1 LNSALWLLLKLRFK
15 GWGRRLGRTVQ
26 TVKGAILTSVFALMI
41 LLWLTSVAFS
51 AFMTGRAPPGTA
63 TAPAFEVERYG
74 PLVLLI
80 YCLGMVATGGA
91 QTPFV
96 FSPAEVQF
104 LFSGPFSRRQ
114 LLTYKIISQFLL
126 VLPVSLFMSFALRT
140 LAGSLLSALLA
151 ALLTFA
157 FMQLFGLTVNLVA
170 CALGEVMYS
179 RARKTVLLG
188 VLIVL
193 AGAAFWGMGAAGF
206 SGGIVDSLKAIEQTD
221 VFQYAISPFKWFV
234 KVLTAPEWDLDFF
247 RYAAQALAVNLGM
260 LALVYGLDARYMEQ
274 AAANSERRYARLQ
287 KMRSGG
293 IAGLATMKPGK
304 PRFHL
309 TPLPRLGGV
318 GPIVWRQML
327 AAMRSHRILG
337 ILVFATVVSCIG
349 PVIAA
354 TSGGNNA
361 DESVPYS
368 LAAMALVMSM
378 LLNQALAFDF
388 RADVDR
394 IEVLKSLPIPAWRIA
409 VGQLIT
415 PVLYSSLYQIFVVGV
430 LNLVLGHLGL
440 VLAFTVA
447 LAVPVNL
454 LLTGVENWLFLLFPA
469 RMGPAHPGDFS
480 HAGRQ
485 MLLMFG
491 KGIALMF
498 GLGLPAVFAA
508 TAFYVTGQNW
518 FFAVIAA
525 FFPAIV
531 LSFLPI
537 PLVTLAFKNFD
548 VSRDTPP

>member
-1 LNSALWLLLKLRFK
+1 MNSALWLLMKLRLK
-15 GWGRRLGRTVQ
+15 GWARRLGRNVQ
-26 TVKGAILTSVFALMI
+26 TVKGAILTAIFGLM
-41 LLWLTSVAFS
+41 LLVWLSSITFS
-51 AFMTGRAPPGTA
+51 AFMAQRTPSSTV
-63 TAPAFEVERYG
+63 PAEQVERFL

-80 YCLGMVATGGA
+80 YSLGMIATSGA

-96 FSPAEVQF
+96 FAPAEVQF

-114 LLTYKIISQFLL
+114 LLAYKIISQFLL
-126 VLPVSLFMSFALRT
+126 VLPVSLFMSVAMRS
-140 LAGSLLSALLA
+140 LAGSFLSGLLA

-170 CALGEVMYS
+170 CSLGEALYS
-179 RARKTVLLG
+179 RARRIVLLG
-188 VLIVL
+188 VLVAL
-193 AGAAFWGMGAAGF
+193 AGAAFWALSTGGI
-206 SGGIVDSLKAIEQTD
+206 SGGAVGVLKEIEQTEA
-221 VFQYAISPFKWFV
+221 FQYGISPFRWFV
-234 KVLTAPEWDLDFF
+234 KVLTAREWDIDFF
-247 RYAAQALAVNLGM
+247 QYAGRALALDLGM
-260 LALVYGLDARYMEQ
+260 LVLVFALDAKFMEQ

-287 KMRSGG
+287 KLRSGG
-293 IAGLATMKPGK
+293 MAGLATMKPGK
-304 PRFHL
+304 PRIFL
-309 TPLPRLGGV
+309 SPLPWLGGI

-337 ILVFATVVSCIG
+337 VLIFATLISCIG

-354 TSGGNNA
+354 TSNANNSDQA
-361 DESVPYS
+361 LPYT
-368 LAAMALVMSM
+368 LAGMALVMSM

-394 IEVLKSLPIPAWRIA
+394 IEVLKTLPIPAWRIA

-415 PVLYSSLYQIFVVGV
+415 PVLYSSVYQVFLVAI
-430 LNLVLGHLGL
+430 LNLFLGQLD
-440 VLAFTVA
+440 VMLAFTVA
-447 LAVPVNL
+447 LAIPVNL

-485 MLLMFG
+485 MLLMIG
-491 KGIALMF
+491 KGVALLF
-498 GLGLPAVFAA
+498 GLGLPGVFAA
-508 TAFYVTGQNW
+508 TAYLVAGRIW
-518 FFAVIAA
+518 FIAVVAA
-525 FFPAIV
+525 FVPALV

>member
-1 LNSALWLLLKLRFK
+1 MNSALWLLLRLRFK

-26 TVKGAILTSVFALMI
+26 TVKGAILTGVFGLMI
-41 LLWLTSVAFS
+41 LLWITSVVFS
-51 AFMTGRAPPGTA
+51 AFMTGRAPPGAA

-74 PLVLLI
+74 PLVLLV

-96 FSPAEVQF
+96 FSPPEVQF

-126 VLPVSLFMSFALRT
+126 VLPVSIFMSFALRS
-140 LAGSLLSALLA
+140 LAGTMLSGLMA

-170 CALGEVMYS
+170 CAAGEVMYS
-179 RARKTVLLG
+179 RARRIILLA
-188 VLIVL
+188 VLIML
-193 AGAAFWGMGAAGF
+193 AGAALWGMNAAGF
-206 SGGIVDSLKAIEQTD
+206 TGGIVDTLKAIEQTD
-221 VFQYAISPFKWFV
+221 IFQYAISPFKWFV
-234 KVLTAPEWDLDFF
+234 KVLTAQELDLQLF
-247 RYAAQALAVNLGM
+247 RYTAQALAVNVGM
-260 LALVYGLDARYMEQ
+260 LVLVYALDARYMEQ
-274 AAANSERRYARLQ
+274 AAANSEKRYARLQ

-293 IAGLATMKPGK
+293 FAGLATMKSGK
-304 PRFHL
+304 PKFHL

-327 AAMRSHRILG
+327 GAVRSHRILG
-337 ILVFATVVSCIG
+337 ILVFATVISCIG

-354 TSGGNNA
+354 TSSGGNDDTA
-361 DESVPYS
+361 VPYS

-394 IEVLKSLPIPAWRIA
+394 IEVLKTLPIPAWRIA

-415 PVLYSSLYQIFVVGV
+415 PVLYSSLYQVFVIAV
-430 LNLVLGHLGL
+430 LHLVLGHLGL

-480 HAGRQ
+480 HAGRH
-485 MLLMFG
+485 MLLMMG
-491 KGIALMF
+491 KGIALLF
-498 GLGLPAVFAA
+498 GLGLPAIFSA
-508 TAFYVTGQNW
+508 TAFLAMGRNW
-518 FFAVIAA
+518 FFAVVAA
-525 FFPAIV
+525 FFPAFI
-531 LSFLPI
+531 LSLLPI